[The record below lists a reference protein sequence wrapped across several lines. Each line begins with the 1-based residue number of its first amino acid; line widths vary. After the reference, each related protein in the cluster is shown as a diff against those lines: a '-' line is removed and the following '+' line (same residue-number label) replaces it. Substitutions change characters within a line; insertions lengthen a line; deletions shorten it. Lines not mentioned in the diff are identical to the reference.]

1 MSSIRTRLIF
11 SFTLAI
17 LLPAMMTC
25 VVGVTLLY
33 KRITGQAQAQVVS
46 DLKAARE
53 IYDHRLSQIKDEAR
67 LISSRYYVINALV
80 DRDLE
85 RLYQELGELRVKEGL
100 DVLTLTDRRG
110 VVVCRTRNRGAE
122 GDNESADHLVAWVLE
137 HQEPVAA
144 TEIVSRAELMKES
157 PELVAQAYMR
167 FTPTPKAKPTS
178 QTEET
183 SGMML
188 KAAAPVFKDKE
199 LLGVLYCGVLLNRDY
214 EIVDK
219 VKETVFGRQ
228 MYKNREVGTATIFQ
242 GDLRISTNVMNKDG
256 TRAITTRVSEA
267 VYDAVLLRG
276 QKWIDQAFV
285 VNDWYITAYEP
296 IYNIAGKIIGILYVG
311 ILKRPFVDTLWRT
324 LYVFLGIALV
334 GVVIVIVIAVREA
347 KYLSGPLRQMAEAS
361 HRIAEGDYSQ
371 RIAIHSK
378 DEIGYLAESLNAMT
392 QELEKVHR
400 ELQEWGKTL
409 EKKVEERTREIEKI
423 QNQLLQSEKLA
434 SIGKLAAGVAH
445 EINNPLTGIL
455 TNSSL
460 MLEDVPKDDP
470 RREDLETIVRET
482 MRCREIV
489 KGLLD
494 FARQTKPEK
503 KVMNINKIV
512 EATIALVENQASF
525 QNVRIIRK
533 LDPALP
539 ETMVDTDQIRQVC
552 INILINAAES
562 MPRGGE
568 LTIESKLET
577 PGQAGTTGKAILL
590 RFQDTGMGMTQEV
603 LSKIFDPFFTTKGTG
618 TGLGLAI
625 SYGIIERHGGTI
637 AVESNPGKG
646 STFTVRLPVVMS

>member
-17 LLPAMMTC
+17 LVPALLTC
-25 VVGVTLLY
+25 FAGVTLLY
-33 KRITGQAQAQVVS
+33 KRITAQAQAQVVS

-53 IYDHRLSQIKDEAR
+53 IYDHKLSQIKDEAR
-67 LISSRYYVINALV
+67 LTASRYFVVDALV
-80 DRDLE
+80 KHDLE
-85 RLYQELGELRVKEGL
+85 RLYQGLGEVRAGEGL
-100 DVLTLTDRRG
+100 DVLTLTDPRG
-110 VVVCRTRNRGAE
+110 VVVCRTRNPGVE
-122 GDNESADHLVAWVLE
+122 GDDESADQVVAWVSE
-137 HQEPVAA
+137 HHESVAA

-157 PELVAQAYMR
+157 PELAAQAYMR
-167 FTPTPKAKPTS
+167 FTPTLKAKPTN

-188 KAAAPVFKDKE
+188 KAGAPVFKDKQ
-199 LLGVLYCGVLLNRDY
+199 LLGVLYCGLLLNRNY

-219 VKETVFGRQ
+219 VKETVFGHQ
-228 MYKNREVGTATIFQ
+228 TYKNRGVGTATIFQ

-267 VYDAVLLRG
+267 VYDAVLVRG
-276 QKWIDQAFV
+276 EKWIDQAFV

-296 IYNIAGKIIGILYVG
+296 IYDIAGKIVGILYVG
-311 ILKRPFVDTLWRT
+311 ILKRPFIDMLWRT
-324 LYVFLGIALV
+324 LYIFLGIALL
-334 GVVIVIVIAVREA
+334 GVAIVIVIAFREA
-347 KYLSGPLRQMAEAS
+347 KYLSAPLRDMAQAA

-371 RIAIHSK
+371 RIEIGSK
-378 DEIGYLAESLNAMT
+378 DEIGYLAESLNVMT
-392 QELEKVHR
+392 RELEKVRR

-409 EKKVEERTREIEKI
+409 ERKVEERTREIEKI
-423 QNQLLQSEKLA
+423 QNQLFQSEKLA

-460 MLEDVPKDDP
+460 MLEDLPENDP
-470 RREDLETIVRET
+470 RREDVQTIVSET
-482 MRCREIV
+482 MRCRKIV

-503 KVMNINKIV
+503 KAININQIV
-512 EATIALVENQASF
+512 EASVALVENQASF
-525 QNVRIIRK
+525 HSVRIIRNF
-533 LDPALP
+533 DPSLP
-539 ETMVDTDQIRQVC
+539 ETMVDKDQMQQVC
-552 INILINAAES
+552 INILLNAAEA
-562 MPRGGE
+562 MPRGGD
-568 LTIESKLET
+568 LRIE
-577 PGQAGTTGKAILL
+577 TGFDATGNAVVV
-590 RFQDTGMGMTQEV
+590 RFKDTGAGMPREV
-603 LSKIFDPFFTTKGTG
+603 VDKIFDPFFTTKHSG

-637 AVESNPGKG
+637 AVESEPGKG